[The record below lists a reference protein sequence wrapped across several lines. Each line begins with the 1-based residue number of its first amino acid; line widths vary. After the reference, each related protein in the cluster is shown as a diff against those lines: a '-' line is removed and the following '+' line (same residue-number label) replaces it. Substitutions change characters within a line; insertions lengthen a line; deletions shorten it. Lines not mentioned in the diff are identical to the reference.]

1 MNANWQELFNRMA
14 DGIQSETDEHDLA
27 AILTSSAEARQ
38 AYRAF
43 MEIHSALH
51 WDSSCLA
58 SQGGPPP
65 NGGPGTTPDKRGFD
79 PRRFA
84 AAILL
89 AIGGFTAA
97 AVILP
102 WREQPTVATVGNR
115 DVEGS
120 GRGGSPE
127 SRPAPLAIVSRT
139 RFLVPRGE
147 SLVPEAGQP
156 FAGGRLAI
164 GGGAVELSL
173 RNGVAVVFEGPGELD
188 IVDDM
193 TAILYD
199 GRVVVRMPKGKH
211 GFRLRTPSADVLDLG
226 TEFAVCIGSR
236 NVTDV
241 QVYDGAVIASSGS
254 RTASARPPK
263 RLEAGQ
269 AARFSPEPAVEPQL
283 LEYRPER
290 FVREL
295 PADVGIPLPN
305 SLEPISSSE
314 VSQFGRPQHDS
325 ITVHRAPPAVVVDG
339 NLDEWADKPGFAET
353 RDGSV
358 ACPEWADGRMMFDDR
373 CLYIAA
379 HIGDPMPMRGIIDP
393 AVDAGYGWQSGGVQ
407 VRVSTDRGMGWPAR
421 GNAWIYYEQ
430 RRIEPNAEQMELAA
444 NPRFAHLTM
453 WFHAPTK
460 TPCLTIV
467 DGMLTGPLVVNP
479 AGFSGA
485 FRADDDGKGYTLEYA
500 IPWTLLG
507 CADDPPR
514 SGDALAAVWQV
525 NWSDEAGRMRREHM
539 VEVRNREEPLRINVW
554 ERAVTWGRA
563 EYR

>member
-1 MNANWQELFNRMA
+1 MNADWQDLFNRMA
-14 DGIQSETDEHDLA
+14 DGIQLEADERELA
-27 AILTSSAEARQ
+27 AILKSSAEARR

-65 NGGPGTTPDKRGFD
+65 TGSPDKTPGTRGFD

-84 AAILL
+84 AAIAL
-89 AIGGFTAA
+89 AIGAFTAA
-97 AVILP
+97 AMILP
-102 WREQPTVATVGNR
+102 WRERLTVATV
-115 DVEGS
+115 ES
-120 GRGGSPE
+120 GGQDASE
-127 SRPAPLAIVSRT
+127 PAPLAVVART
-139 RFLVPRGE
+139 RFLVPRGDGP
-147 SLVPEAGQP
+147 VPEAGRP

-173 RNGVAVVFEGPGELD
+173 RNGVVVVFEGPGELD
-188 IVDDM
+188 LLDDM
-193 TAILYD
+193 TAILHD
-199 GRVVVRMPKGKH
+199 GRVVVRMPKGTH

-226 TEFAVCIGSR
+226 TEFAVSVGGG
-236 NVTDV
+236 NLTDV
-241 QVYDGAVIASSGS
+241 QVYDGAVLASAGS
-254 RTASARPPK
+254 RPDAAQPPK

-269 AARFSPEPAVEPQL
+269 AARFSSERAVEPKP

-295 PADVGIPLPN
+295 PADVPIPWHGLP
-305 SLEPISSSE
+305 EPKSASE
-314 VSQFGRPQHDS
+314 IWLYGRPQRDS
-325 ITVHRAPPAVVVDG
+325 ITVHRAPPVVVVDG
-339 NLDEWADKPGFAET
+339 NLEEWTDKPGFAET
-353 RDGSV
+353 RDGT
-358 ACPEWADGRMMFDDR
+358 ADCPEWADGRMMFDDR

-393 AVDAGYGWQSGGVQ
+393 EVDAGYGWQSGGVQ
-407 VRVSTDRGMGWPAR
+407 VRVSTDRRMGWPAR
-421 GNAWIYYEQ
+421 GNSWGYYRLRQ
-430 RRIEPNAEQMELAA
+430 IEPTAEQMELAA

-507 CADDPPR
+507 CADDSPR

-554 ERAVTWGRA
+554 ERAATWGRA